1 MSLDITGISTVAIP
15 VRDQQRAVDFYC
27 GTLGFQTRLDA
38 EFGSGMRW
46 IELAPTANSTSVAIP
61 PAGPSTTPGKDT
73 GIRLTC
79 EDADKAHH
87 ELQSA
92 GVDVDDEVMNWPG
105 VPPMFSFRDPDNNT
119 LYVVEQT

>member
-1 MSLDITGISTVAIP
+1 MSIEIVGIGTVAIP

-27 GTLGFQTRLDA
+27 GTLGFEKRRDA

-46 IELAPTANSTSVAIP
+46 IEVAPAGVSTTLAIP
-61 PAGPSTTPGKDT
+61 PAGPSATSGKDT

-79 EDADKAHH
+79 EDAEKAHH
-87 ELQSA
+87 ELQTA

-105 VPPMFSFRDPDNNT
+105 VPPMFSLRDPDNNT
-119 LYVVEQT
+119 LYIVEQT